1 MLSLFARPWL
11 RRLLQW
17 LQSWLA
23 PDAPSPTIAASST
36 PEPAV
41 GPSAPPG
48 KSVKVQASL
57 DPATV
62 EVVVQVAELAGMVAE
77 QVGEHQGSLTAIN
90 EELHAIAQGDSR
102 AVAEVIRRL
111 LLANQQLQQRL
122 EQAELK
128 LQAHQR
134 QLQNVASAARTDSL
148 TGLLNRRTLDD
159 EIGRCLTDFRR
170 RHRPAVLM
178 MLDVDH
184 FKRFNDEHGH
194 VVGDVVLKHVADV
207 LLAHCRETD
216 VVARFGGEEFTVL
229 LPGATIGAILERAE
243 RTRAAVGQH
252 PVVIEGKSLRVTA
265 SAGLAE
271 IGPQDNGLTWLAR
284 ADAALY
290 AAKHYGRNCLFW
302 NDGEHNLPFQQV
314 AEASPAP
321 ANGEAQAD
329 VDLADEQF
337 ADATFV
343 SNVARRIAEW
353 RRGGVTFSVLLAR
366 LEAANLLAAH
376 GGERACHEAI
386 RLVCKSA
393 PAYLR
398 DMDLFTRWTRDGLA
412 VLLPGAKAHDA
423 ARVARRLRVGLEALH
438 IDLEGQSFS
447 LTMKMGIAEGIEG
460 NDAMRVLRRA
470 WVAMQ
475 AASEAGSGGI
485 CIHDGVK
492 IRSPYTTV
500 AAGK

>member
-1 MLSLFARPWL
+1 MLGLFAHPWVQ
-11 RRLLQW
+11 RLIQW
-17 LQSWLA
+17 IRGLFATSDPGCA
-23 PDAPSPTIAASST
+23 SASRSSAAQ
-36 PEPAV
+36 PAAAA
-41 GPSAPPG
+41 GA
-48 KSVKVQASL
+48 SVKVQTTL

-62 EVVVQVAELAGMVAE
+62 EVVVQVAELAGLVAE
-77 QVGEHQGSLTAIN
+77 HVGEHQGNLTALN
-90 EELHAIAQGDSR
+90 EELTAIAQGDSR

-159 EIGRCLTDFRR
+159 EIGRCLSDFRR

-229 LPGATIGAILERAE
+229 LPGATVGAVLERAE

-252 PVVIEGKSLRVTA
+252 PVLIEGKSLRVTA

-271 IGPQDNGLTWLAR
+271 LGPQDNGLTWLAR

-302 NDGEHNLPFQQV
+302 NDGEHNLPAQQV
-314 AEASPAP
+314 AETAAQPT
-321 ANGEAQAD
+321 GTDEQAD

-337 ADATFV
+337 ADSTFI

-366 LEAANLLAAH
+366 LEAANLLAAQ

-423 ARVARRLRVGLEALH
+423 VRVARRLRVGLEALH
-438 IDLEGQSFS
+438 IDLDGQAFP
-447 LTMKMGIAEGIEG
+447 LVLKIGIAEGIEG
-460 NDAMRVLRRA
+460 NDAVRVLRRA
-470 WVAMQ
+470 WLAMQ
-475 AASEAGSGGI
+475 AAGEKSSGGI

-492 IRSPYTTV
+492 TRPAVTPAP
-500 AAGK
+500 AAR

>member
-1 MLSLFARPWL
+1 
-11 RRLLQW
+11 
-17 LQSWLA
+17 
-23 PDAPSPTIAASST
+23 
-36 PEPAV
+36 
-41 GPSAPPG
+41 
-48 KSVKVQASL
+48 VKVHTSL
-57 DPATV
+57 DPTTV
-62 EVVVQVAELAGMVAE
+62 EVVVQVAELAGYVAE
-77 QVGEHQGSLTAIN
+77 QVGAHQGNLSAIN
-90 EELHAIAQGDSR
+90 EQLAAISQGDSR
-102 AVAEVIRRL
+102 AVAEVIRQL
-111 LLANQQLQQRL
+111 LVANQQLQQRL

-148 TGLLNRRTLDD
+148 TGLLNRRTLDE
-159 EIGRCLTDFRR
+159 EIGRCLSDYRR

-184 FKRFNDEHGH
+184 FKRFNDEYGH

-216 VVARFGGEEFTVL
+216 IVARFGGEEFTIL
-229 LPGATIGAILERAE
+229 LPGATVGAVLERAE

-252 PVVIEGKSLRVTA
+252 PVVVEGKSLRVTA

-271 IGPQDNGLTWLAR
+271 LGPQDNGLTWLAR

-302 NDGEHNLPFQQV
+302 NDGEHNLPAQQV
-314 AEASPAP
+314 AQASAHL
-321 ANGEAQAD
+321 AADEQAD

-337 ADATFV
+337 ADATFIN
-343 SNVARRIAEW
+343 NVARRIAEW
-353 RRGGVTFSVLLAR
+353 RRGGETFSVLLAR
-366 LEAANLLAAH
+366 LEAANLLAAQ

-423 ARVARRLRVGLEALH
+423 VRVARRLRVGLESLH
-438 IDLEGQSFS
+438 IDLDGQAFP

-460 NDAMRVLRRA
+460 NDAVRVLRRA
-470 WVAMQ
+470 WLAMQ
-475 AASEAGSGGI
+475 AAGEKASGGI

-492 IRSPYTTV
+492 TRP
-500 AAGK
+500 AAPAVSASR

>member
-1 MLSLFARPWL
+1 MSGLFASSWWK
-11 RRLLQW
+11 RLVQW
-17 LQSWLA
+17 IRALW
-23 PDAPSPTIAASST
+23 APSQIVAAAS
-36 PEPAV
+36 PPV
-41 GPSAPPG
+41 APGAAPT
-48 KSVKVQASL
+48 VKVQASL

-62 EVVVQVAELAGMVAE
+62 EVVVQVAELAGLVAE
-77 QVGEHQGSLTAIN
+77 QVGEHQGSLTALN
-90 EELHAIAQGDSR
+90 QELEAIAQGDSR

-159 EIGRCLTDFRR
+159 EIARCLSDFRR

-178 MLDVDH
+178 MIDVDH

-194 VVGDVVLKHVADV
+194 VVGDVVLKHVADI

-216 VVARFGGEEFTVL
+216 IVARFGGEEFTVL
-229 LPGATIGAILERAE
+229 LPGATVGAVLERAE
-243 RTRAAVGQH
+243 RTRAAVGSH
-252 PVVIEGKSLRVTA
+252 PVVIEGKTLRVTA

-271 IGPQDNGLTWLAR
+271 LGPQDNNLTWLAR
-284 ADAALY
+284 ADSALY

-302 NDGEHNLPFQQV
+302 NDGEHNLPAHQV
-314 AEASPAP
+314 VEKSQTAADADDQP
-321 ANGEAQAD
+321 D
-329 VDLADEQF
+329 VDLADDQF
-337 ADATFV
+337 ADTTFV
-343 SNVARRIAEW
+343 SNVAGRIAEW

-366 LEAANLLAAH
+366 LEAANLLAAQ

-423 ARVARRLRVGLEALH
+423 IRVARRLRVGMEALH
-438 IDLEGQSFS
+438 IDLDGQAFP
-447 LTMKMGIAEGIEG
+447 LTLKIGIAEGIEG
-460 NDAMRVLRRA
+460 NDALRVLRRA
-470 WVAMQ
+470 WLAMQ
-475 AASEAGSGGI
+475 AAGEKDTGGI
-485 CIHDGVK
+485 CIHDGLK
-492 IRSPYTTV
+492 ARPATAPTPV
-500 AAGK
+500 AR